1 MSTAPHTRDLIM
13 VVNPAGALEPGPRIT
28 AAACAGGGL
37 GVLDLAGGDDWSLR
51 ALTQAASWSPGP
63 IGVRIPA
70 GCLATPDEVDH
81 AARGRVDLVVVTSDS
96 PWSLAEIT
104 PRYRVIVE
112 VTSREEARAA
122 AAGGAHGLIA
132 RGLEGGGRVS
142 DLSSFVLL
150 QRLVADDTVDLPV
163 WVAGG
168 IGPRTAGACLVG
180 GAAGIVLDTQLALMP
195 ESELP
200 ADVKAAIRR
209 MDGSET
215 VLADGARGMRRGGQH
230 DVRSELLPIGQDGWL
245 AAVFA
250 DRWADTASAVRAMR
264 AIMLDAADDPEAG
277 TLLLPGA
284 PLAEALGVRVPVAQ
298 GPMTRVSDEAGF
310 AAAVA
315 DGGALPFIALA
326 LNSAEQCRRML
337 TETAA
342 RLGDR
347 PWGVGVLGFAPEE
360 LRAAQLAVIQEIRP
374 GFAIIAGGRP
384 PQAKALEEQG
394 ISTFLHVPSPG
405 LLRQFLRSGA
415 RKFIFE
421 GAECG
426 GHIGPRFSFPLWE
439 AQLLVLEEYLD
450 GEPGA
455 AAQLQ
460 VLFAGGV
467 HDARSAAM
475 VAAMAA
481 PLARRGARIGVL
493 MGTAYLFTAEAVEH
507 GAVQPLFQ
515 REALTAERTALL
527 ETAPGHV
534 TRCLHTPFVD
544 DFHALRA
551 QLEQAG
557 AENREVWE
565 QLELLNVGRLRIA
578 SKGLKRNGET
588 IETVDEG
595 VQAAE
600 GLFMAGQVAVLRDA
614 ATTVAGLHDAV
625 STEARDLHAA
635 RLDALRA
642 RFAPPAEI
650 EERPAPLDV
659 AIVGMACMLPGSPDL
674 DSFWR
679 TVLTGADAV
688 TEVPAERWDT
698 GLYYAPEVGPGQ
710 TGRISVSKWGGF
722 IEPVPFDAIGYGI
735 PPTALGSIDPT
746 QLLALEV
753 SHRALLDAGY
763 PHDAAGVDHS
773 RTGVV
778 FGAEAGSDMGHAQTL
793 RTMLPA
799 YLGEVPDEMQDLLPT
814 VTEDSFPGVLAN
826 VIAGRVA
833 NRLDLGGP
841 NYTID
846 AACASSLAAM
856 DAACKELVSG
866 DSDMMICGGAD
877 LHNGV
882 NDYLMFTS
890 AHALSPTGRSRP
902 FDSTGDGIALGEGV
916 ACVVLKRL
924 ADAERDGDRIYGV
937 IKGLGGASDGRALGL
952 TAPRPDGQRRAL
964 DRAYRR
970 SGVSPRDVGLVE
982 AHGTGT
988 VVGDRTELETLTRMF
1003 VDAGAEPGGCAL
1015 GSVKSQIGHTKCAA
1029 GLAGVIKAALSLY
1042 HGVRP
1047 PTIHL
1052 KRPNPAWHPQQSPF
1066 AFYTEARPWP
1076 APAEERIAG
1085 VSAFGFGGTNFHV
1098 VLSAHA
1104 GAPEPRH
1111 GRRIWPAELFCFR
1124 GLDRAAAHQS
1134 VRQLLDGLAGDAG
1147 RDRPGR
1153 LAELA
1158 ASVAAK
1164 SAGRSGPTRV
1174 AIVARDLTE
1183 LETLLHRALA
1193 GEHDP
1198 ARGLVQPDE
1207 VEPVGPGQVAFLFP
1221 GQGSQRP
1228 GALAEIF
1235 VAFPELRHYLEL
1247 DRDAAELL
1255 FPAAAFDQS
1264 SRREQEERVRDTRVA
1279 QPVLG
1284 IGGLAVDHLLRRLG
1298 VRPDMTAGHSYGEL
1312 VGLCVAGA
1320 FDAPTLMAL
1329 SRERAASI
1337 LGAAGEDPGT
1347 MAAVNASADDVAGV
1361 LASAGLTSEV
1371 VLANRNSPTQVVVS
1385 GPTAKVQSAV
1395 VALKE
1400 AGLSA
1405 KALSVACAFHSPV
1418 VAGAVETFADV
1429 LAAHRIAEPRIPVWS
1444 NLTAARYS
1452 GDADQ
1457 VRHHLAEQIGAPVRF
1472 VEQVEAMY
1480 AAGARVFVEVGPGQV
1495 LTRLVKAVLGDRPH
1509 RAVACERGPEEGLRG
1524 FLISVGE
1531 LACAGVPVRPDWLF
1545 HGRVVDAPATAPTR
1559 RPIWTV
1565 DGLLVRD
1572 QHGNCLPGGMTPP
1585 RRIKELSMTPANGAV
1600 TGTPTGTGPDAGGQD
1615 IRGEL
1620 LNEYLR
1626 ATRDMI
1632 ASQRDVMLAFLGDPG
1647 SGGSGSGGRLV
1658 WQPAEAYRVEGHTPA
1673 ALPQASAAPAV
1684 APPAATPVPAAP
1696 RPPAT
1701 APTAAPVPAVAL
1713 ATNGG
1718 SALATTIAPA
1728 RPVAPAVVP
1737 VSPAVGPIIPA
1748 PAPAPVP
1755 AAVPV
1760 ATGPSVAD
1768 FQNAILAVISERTG
1782 YPVDLIEL
1790 DLDLEADLSIDSIK
1804 RAEVAG
1810 EVAQRLELAVE
1821 GDESELEDLVK
1832 ARTVRAMVT
1841 WLDEKMGS
1849 APAAA
1854 PMAAPVV
1861 VPPAGTPVGVTTADF
1876 QQAILSVIS
1885 ERTGYPVDL
1894 IELDLDLE
1902 ADLSIDS
1909 IKRAEVAGEVAQ
1921 RLELAVEGDESEL
1934 EDLVKARTVRA
1945 MVTWLDEKMG
1955 GSVHVSVSTTGPVA
1969 LPTAPAPTAAVP
1981 GASLAEF
1988 QNAILTVISERTGY
2002 PVDLI
2007 ELDLDLEAD
2016 LSIDS
2021 IKRAEVAGEVA
2032 QRLELA
2038 VEGDESELE
2047 DLVKARTVRAMVTW
2061 LDEKL
2066 NGAVTATATLTAT
2079 ASIAAPPAPVQ
2090 TAPAVAPAAPEPA
2103 DAGVGVGIAP
2113 KRLVAQE
2120 SVRTEPVGDPATV
2133 LAGTRFLITGGGAIA
2148 AYLAELL
2155 GEYGASGQL
2164 GVLDSQQAG
2173 EGFDGVLVLDG
2184 LTNLDEPLLP
2194 DVFPLLQRA
2203 LATGP
2208 RWLLA
2213 AGARDAAGA
2222 ADGMPGLFRTI
2233 AREYPQLTARFVEV
2247 DPAAAADVLARQLLN
2262 EVLTSSEAPVVYLR
2276 GDDRYVA
2283 DLVPVELGA
2292 LAAGGAGPAGDGVA
2306 EAAAIGLEPDSVIV
2320 LIGGARGITP
2330 WFARTLASA
2339 SRCRIELVG
2348 RTPLPQGPEDPALA
2362 AAGDKQALVA
2372 ALARQGLRNPAEID
2386 RTAQRILAAR
2396 EVNATI
2402 AELTELGGEVRYH
2415 TLDVRDT
2422 AATRHLLGRIHAEHG
2437 RLDGLVYAAGIIE
2450 DKLIAEKDPAS
2461 FTRVFDTKVDGARG
2475 LLTALDELPAKPRFV
2490 VFFGSIAAA
2499 YGNRGQSD
2507 YAAAN
2512 DALDTIGTRYAAR
2525 TGVRTVTVHWG
2536 PWAPG
2541 AGHGGMVTAELS
2553 REYARRGIGL
2563 IDPEEGALALLRE
2576 LAWADAAVTSVVYT
2590 ASGW

>member
-1 MSTAPHTRDLIM
+1 MTTAPHTRDLVM
-13 VVNPAGALEPGPRIT
+13 VVNPAGTLEPGPRIT
-28 AAACAGGGL
+28 AAAGAGGGL
-37 GVLDLAGGDDWSLR
+37 GILDLAAGDDWALR
-51 ALTQAASWSPGP
+51 ALRRAASWSPTP
-63 IGVRIPA
+63 IGVRVPA

-81 AARGRVDLVVVTSDS
+81 AAQGRVDLVLLTPDS
-96 PWSLAEIT
+96 PWPTAET
-104 PRYRVIVE
+104 ATRYRVVVE
-112 VTSREEARAA
+112 VTDRAEAHAAA
-122 AAGGAHGLIA
+122 AAGAHGLVA

-150 QRLVADDTVDLPV
+150 QQLVADEELDLPV

-180 GAAGIVLDTQLALMP
+180 GAAGVLLDTQLALMP

-200 ADVKAAIRR
+200 ADVQATLRR

-215 VLADGARGMRRGGQH
+215 ALVDGVRGVRRGGPH
-230 DVRSELLPIGQDGWL
+230 ETDTELLPIGQDGWL
-245 AAVFA
+245 AGVFA
-250 DRWADTASAVRAMR
+250 DRWADTASAVRGLR
-264 AIMLDAADDPEAG
+264 AAMLDAVGDSDAG
-277 TLLLPGA
+277 DLLLPGA
-284 PLAEALGVRVPVAQ
+284 PLAAALGVRVPVAQ
-298 GPMTRVSDEAGF
+298 GPMTRVSDEAAF

-315 DGGALPFIALA
+315 EGGALPFVALA
-326 LNSAEQCRRML
+326 LNGPDQCRRIL
-337 TETAA
+337 TETAD
-342 RLGDR
+342 RLGER

-360 LRAAQLAVIQEIRP
+360 LRTAQLDVIREIRP
-374 GFAIIAGGRP
+374 ACAIIAGGRP
-384 PQAKALEEQG
+384 PQARALEDQG

-405 LLRQFLRSGA
+405 LLRQFLRAGA

-426 GHIGPRFSFPLWE
+426 GHVGPRFSFPLWE
-439 AQLLVLEEYLD
+439 AQLLVLDEYLD
-450 GEPGA
+450 AEPA
-455 AAQLQ
+455 AADEVQ
-460 VLFAGGV
+460 VFFAGGV

-475 VAAMAA
+475 VATMAA
-481 PLARRGARIGVL
+481 PLARRGARVGVL
-493 MGTAYLFTAEAVEH
+493 MGTAYLFTAEAVAH
-507 GAVQPLFQ
+507 GAVQPRFQ
-515 REALTAERTALL
+515 REALAAERTAVL

-544 DFHALRA
+544 DFHELRT
-551 QLEQAG
+551 QLADAG
-557 AENREVWE
+557 VDHREVWE
-565 QLELLNVGRLRIA
+565 RLELLNVGRLRIA
-578 SKGLKRNGET
+578 SKGLRRSGET
-588 IETVDEG
+588 IEAVDED

-614 ATTVAGLHDAV
+614 ATTVADLHDAV
-625 STEARDLHAA
+625 SGAVRDFHAA
-635 RLDALRA
+635 RRDTLRA
-642 RFAPPAEI
+642 RLEPPAAQV
-650 EERPAPLDV
+650 EEPVAPLDI
-659 AIVGMACMLPGSPDL
+659 AIVGMACVLPGSPDL

-688 TEVPAERWDT
+688 TEVPAQRWDT
-698 GLYYAPEVGPGQ
+698 DLYYATEVGPGR

-735 PPTALGSIDPT
+735 PPAALASIDPT

-753 SHRALLDAGY
+753 SHRALVDAGY
-763 PHDAAGVDHS
+763 AFDAPGVDHA

-799 YLGEVPDEMQDLLPT
+799 YLGEVPEEMEELLPT

-856 DAACKELVSG
+856 DAACKELVAG
-866 DSDMMICGGAD
+866 DSDLMICGGAD
-877 LHNGV
+877 LHNGI

-924 ADAERDGDRIYGV
+924 ADAERDGDRIYAV
-937 IKGLGGASDGRALGL
+937 VKGLGGASDGRALGL

-970 SGVSPRDVGLVE
+970 SGISPREVGLVE

-988 VVGDRTELETLTRMF
+988 VVGDRTELETLTRLF
-1003 VDAGAEPGGCAL
+1003 AESGAEPGGCAL

-1029 GLAGVIKAALSLY
+1029 GLAGVIKASLSLY

-1052 KRPNPAWHPQQSPF
+1052 TRPNPAWHPQQSPF

-1076 APAEERIAG
+1076 VPAADRVAG
-1085 VSAFGFGGTNFHV
+1085 VSAFGFGGTNFHA
-1098 VLSAHA
+1098 VLTAYA
-1104 GAPEPRH
+1104 DAPEPRH
-1111 GRRIWPAELFCFR
+1111 ARRLWPAELFCFR
-1124 GLDRAAAHQS
+1124 GADLAAAHQA
-1134 VRQLLDGLAGDAG
+1134 VRQVLDGLAADAE

-1158 ASVAAK
+1158 AAV
-1164 SAGRSGPTRV
+1164 AGRGGGRAPTRV
-1174 AIVARDLTE
+1174 AVVARDVAE

-1198 ARGLVQPDE
+1198 ARGLVQPATAGT
-1207 VEPVGPGQVAFLFP
+1207 VGSGGTGGPGGVAFLFP

-1228 GALAEIF
+1228 GALAELF

-1255 FPAAAFDQS
+1255 FPPAAFDRDG
-1264 SRREQEERVRDTRVA
+1264 RRAQEDRVRDTRVA

-1298 VRPDMTAGHSYGEL
+1298 VRPDLTAGHSYGEL

-1320 FDAPTLMAL
+1320 FDAATLLEL
-1329 SRERAASI
+1329 SRLRATAI
-1337 LGAAGEDPGT
+1337 LDACGEDPGT
-1347 MAAVNASADDVAGV
+1347 MAAVSAPADDVARV
-1361 LASAGLTSEV
+1361 LAGAGLTSEV
-1371 VLANRNSPTQVVVS
+1371 VLANRNAPKQVVVS
-1385 GPTAKVQSAV
+1385 GPTAKVEAAV
-1395 VALKE
+1395 VALRE

-1405 KALSVACAFHSPV
+1405 KAIAVACAFHSPV
-1418 VAGAVETFADV
+1418 VAGAVETFAEV
-1429 LAAHRIAEPRIPVWS
+1429 LAGRKIAAPRIPVWS
-1444 NLTAARYS
+1444 NLTAAPYS
-1452 GDADQ
+1452 GDADG

-1472 VEQVEAMY
+1472 VEQIEAMY

-1495 LTRLVKAVLGDRPH
+1495 LSRLVGAVLGDRPH
-1509 RAVACERGPEEGLRG
+1509 QTVACDRGKDEGLRG
-1524 FLISVGE
+1524 FLVSVAE
-1531 LACAGVPVRPDWLF
+1531 LACAGLPVRPDWLF
-1545 HGRVVDAPATAPTR
+1545 HGRVGTGASAAAPTR
-1559 RPIWTV
+1559 RPVWTV
-1565 DGLLVRD
+1565 DGQLVRD
-1572 QHGNCLPGGMTPP
+1572 QHGACLPGGMTPP
-1585 RRIKELSMTPANGAV
+1585 RRIKELSMTPANGAA
-1600 TGTPTGTGPDAGGQD
+1600 GTAEGTAPAVGPRDP
-1615 IRGEL
+1615 RGDL
-1620 LNEYLR
+1620 LSEYLR

-1632 ASQRDVMLAFLGDPG
+1632 ASQRDVMLAFLGE
-1647 SGGSGSGGRLV
+1647 GGGAGRAV
-1658 WQPAEAYRVEGHTPA
+1658 WQPTETYRVDGYA
-1673 ALPQASAAPAV
+1673 ALPAAAPA
-1684 APPAATPVPAAP
+1684 PV
-1696 RPPAT
+1696 T
-1701 APTAAPVPAVAL
+1701 APVPAMVAP
-1713 ATNGG
+1713 ANGG
-1718 SALATTIAPA
+1718 NALATTVA
-1728 RPVAPAVVP
+1728 PVAPAVVP
-1737 VSPAVGPIIPA
+1737 VSPAVGPVTPA
-1748 PAPAPVP
+1748 PAPA
-1755 AAVPV
+1755 
-1760 ATGPSVAD
+1760 GPSLAA
-1768 FQNAILAVISERTG
+1768 FQEAILAVISERTG

-1810 EVAQRLELAVE
+1810 EVAHRLHLTVD

-1832 ARTVRAMVT
+1832 ARTVRAMVA
-1841 WLDEKMGS
+1841 WLGDKAAG
-1849 APAAA
+1849 APATALLPAA
-1854 PMAAPVV
+1854 SPSAV
-1861 VPPAGTPVGVTTADF
+1861 PAGVGVAAGVNTADF
-1876 QQAILSVIS
+1876 QHAILAVIS

-1909 IKRAEVAGEVAQ
+1909 IKRAEVAGEVAH
-1921 RLELAVEGDESEL
+1921 RLQLSVDGDESEL

-1945 MVTWLDEKMG
+1945 MVTWLDGKLG
-1955 GSVHVSVSTTGPVA
+1955 GGVHLSVSTTGPV
-1969 LPTAPAPTAAVP
+1969 PAATGSAGAVAAG
-1981 GASLAEF
+1981 GATLADF
-1988 QNAILTVISERTGY
+1988 QHAILAVISERTGY

-2032 QRLELA
+2032 HRLHLT
-2038 VEGDESELE
+2038 VDGDESELE

-2066 NGAVTATATLTAT
+2066 NATVTATATLTAT
-2079 ASIAAPPAPVQ
+2079 AQLPAPDAVAATP
-2090 TAPAVAPAAPEPA
+2090 TAPEITAREVTADPAE
-2103 DAGVGVGIAP
+2103 AGVGVGVAP
-2113 KRLVAQE
+2113 KRLVARE
-2120 SVRTEPVGDPATV
+2120 SVQPGEVGDAATT
-2133 LAGTRFLITGGGAIA
+2133 LAGTRFLITGGGQVG

-2155 GEYGASGQL
+2155 GAHGASGQL
-2164 GVLDSQQAG
+2164 GVLDSDQAG
-2173 EGFDGVLVLDG
+2173 VGFDGVLVLDG
-2184 LTNLDEPLLP
+2184 LTDLDEPLLP
-2194 DVFPLLQRA
+2194 EVFPLVQRA
-2203 LATGP
+2203 LASGP

-2213 AGARDAAGA
+2213 AGARDATGA

-2233 AREYPQLTARFVEV
+2233 AREYPQLTARFVET
-2247 DPAAAADVLARQLLN
+2247 DPDAPAQVLAQRIVTELL
-2262 EVLTSSEAPVVYLR
+2262 TGPAAPVVCLR

-2306 EAAAIGLEPDSVIV
+2306 EATAIGLTTDSVVV
-2320 LIGGARGITP
+2320 LVGGARGITP
-2330 WFARTLASA
+2330 WFARALASA

-2348 RTPLPQGPEDPALA
+2348 RTPLPTEPEDPALA
-2362 AAGDKQALVA
+2362 AARDKAALVA
-2372 ALARQGLRNPAEID
+2372 ALARQGGRSPAEID
-2386 RTAQRILAAR
+2386 RTARQILAAR
-2396 EVNATI
+2396 EVTATM

-2415 TLDVRDT
+2415 SLDVRD
-2422 AATRHLLGRIHAEHG
+2422 AEATRRLLAGIHAEHG
-2437 RLDGLVYAAGIIE
+2437 RIDGLVYAAGIIE

-2461 FTRVFDTKVDGARG
+2461 FTRVFDTKVDGARTV
-2475 LLTALDELPAKPRFV
+2475 LAALDELPGEPRFV

-2499 YGNRGQSD
+2499 YGNRGQAD

-2512 DALDTIGTRYAAR
+2512 DALDAIGTRYAAR
-2525 TGVRTVTVHWG
+2525 TGVRCLTVHWG

-2576 LAWADAAVTSVVYT
+2576 LAWAEASVTSVVYT